1 MNYLLI
7 CPKTD
12 TKLYTL
18 ALQNVHNISV
28 LGSINLIT
36 EEKTIKIIKEKYNPH
51 SIFIVDNFV
60 FKDSQNYRTID
71 LIKDIKKECTYAKIY
86 YLNVACNEDTKQQLN
101 DLLIYNILTRTVT
114 DREFA
119 NFIENGFSSKKDEEE
134 FNQRAV
140 STNFKDLKPQKQSK
154 LKINPIFII
163 AIIFILFTVIL
174 VALKVGTGE
183 QKPIEPTDQTSPSA
197 PTTSSEVATE
207 VEEPTLETLGVMTEP
222 PTQTPTSAPTTEP
235 ITDPPTS
242 KPTNNT
248 SGGSSNNGGNT
259 TTPTTNPPPATT
271 PVVTSPPVTTPPA
284 TTPPA
289 TVPIIKT
296 TITPTSTTLKV
307 GDVFN
312 IKVSGTNTSKGI
324 NWSIDNKAVISF
336 VSADLTKVTI
346 KANAEGVAV
355 VTGVLKSNGE
365 IIQCI
370 VTVEE

>member
-7 CPKTD
+7 CPKAD
-12 TKLYTL
+12 AKLYTS

-28 LGSINLIT
+28 LGSINLIA
-36 EEKTIKIIKEKYNPH
+36 EDKTIKIIKEKYNPH
-51 SIFIVDNFV
+51 CIFIVDNFI
-60 FKDSQNYRTID
+60 FKQNEAYKTID
-71 LIKDIKKECTYAKIY
+71 LIHDIKQKCTAKIF

-101 DLLIYNILTRTVT
+101 DLLIYNILTRAVT

-119 NFIENGFSSKKDEEE
+119 SFIENGFSSKKDEEE

-197 PTTSSEVATE
+197 PTTSSEIVTQA
-207 VEEPTLETLGVMTEP
+207 EEATLETLGVMTEP
-222 PTQTPTSAPTTEP
+222 PTQTPTSAPITEP
-235 ITDPPTS
+235 LTDPPTS

-248 SGGSSNNGGNT
+248 SGGNSNNGGNNVATSPQT
-259 TTPTTNPPPATT
+259 TTPN
-271 PVVTSPPVTTPPA
+271 VTSPPA

-289 TVPIIKT
+289 TSPPATTPPPTQNTVT
-296 TITPTSTTLKV
+296 TITPTITTLKV